1 MRDLWVM
8 IDIKDISGLTKF
20 STGINTGAK
29 GKYTLMKE
37 DYIILPFSVQ
47 EPVYFKLGDYVDMAG
62 VLDDA
67 LGGKL
72 AKIYELVDLYQ
83 PTYNQQTGGYD
94 YQLKLYADYMKWK
107 NKKFKFT
114 PEHGGQEASWS
125 LTATLDA
132 HLDVFL
138 RNLVALGYKNRGNAY
153 TYSIDSTVISA
164 SKLITYD
171 NTNMIDALTL
181 MAETFGC
188 EWWVDSSVIHFGR
201 CEFGDA
207 VELEIGKEIASMS
220 RSNSKGTF
228 ATRVYAFGS
237 TRNIPENYR
246 EVDESMVVNGVVQK
260 RLMLPE
266 GTPYIDAYPDMK
278 TEEAVEA
285 IVVFDDIYP
294 HRIGTMSNVTTFERT
309 EDVEGEDGETT
320 QETYTVYRYKD
331 TGLNFSGEYILP
343 NQELRV
349 TFQSGSLM
357 GMDFGVTFNPDEK
370 SPEEQLWE
378 IVRNEDYGVM
388 LPNDTLKPK
397 DGDTYILYG
406 YDINM
411 VSDTLIPEAEQEL
424 KERAEDFVER
434 SKVDDGTYT
443 ATLDSD
449 WVYDDTINRTFGL
462 GQRVNLKNPA
472 YFENGRVSRILG
484 FEFNLDFPHDSQVYT
499 IGESTAYSRFG
510 EIEDK
515 LNGVSFGGQSY
526 VGVGGGSG
534 SGGGGSVYIIRTNDS
549 TPASDS
555 NVFSA
560 LRSLSTFL
568 RKDRADSTRYLLS
581 LLGGA
586 ITDNLQSQAFAAGP
600 FGTGYL
606 LKRDPS
612 TGKSYMEID
621 ELYVRLKAYF
631 DTLEIKHLSHVGGRI
646 VLSPAAMECNRVE
659 IVDAH
664 YEPLYDSEGSQI
676 YDSLNDDVMVPVGGG
691 EQAYRCYFKQTDG
704 EKEIVNEFAVDDLVQ
719 CREFNVKENISH
731 QVSNQYYWRRVINV
745 GDDYIDL
752 SMDDCDTGSME
763 PKAGDTIVTIGNKT
777 DVNRQHV
784 VFLSSYDD
792 DAPCIKLYSGIN
804 SYSMLNK
811 EVTVISPNADKNV
824 FTGQVVIKPGST
836 GFGNLSDAPDM
847 SVIDQEIQE
856 AKDAAADAKQD
867 ASDVQQSVAD
877 LTGYVNGAFSDGIIT
892 EAEAKAIATYINV
905 VNNEKKSAEAT
916 YNELYNNSYLE
927 GSAKVGLANA
937 KSSMFSAADALI
949 NSVNTAITDRKAT
962 EAEKAD
968 VDAKY
973 ATFNTRCAAF
983 YEACEAANQSIQDKF
998 KSYSDNAQKA
1008 ADEANQAASNAME
1021 DASDAKKA
1029 VTDLNTYVDGAFKDG
1044 IVTESEA
1051 KAIATYINTVNAT
1064 KREMDATYTALYN
1077 NAFLSG
1083 TAKSS
1088 LYSAKSSFNTA
1099 TSNLISAINSAIADG
1114 KTTTS
1119 EKNTVDSRFTTFNNA
1134 YASLATAIENANKAI
1149 QEKIKQEAI
1158 NESKSDLDLQIGS
1171 VTDKV
1176 KNDLAKQ
1183 LGYEDYEE
1191 LVYYAQ
1197 RGQTVINGG
1206 HINTSLIETDL
1217 LVTSAIIANAIK
1229 ANTLNVND
1237 KFKVYTDG
1245 SVDMNGSVTSE
1256 DGDNRSTLSNGFFR
1270 LMRKRTTAFYEILR
1284 IAANNDD
1291 AEIFMKSSSGG
1302 VRYLSI
1308 TPSGLTFDYV
1318 DTLTGGRINL
1328 TLDPTIIG
1336 KGMTNAIIK
1345 KTSDGMLYVSDDGED
1360 KYKFTINVSGEGT
1373 TSPSPGTSYVTSGKI
1388 IYLHA
1393 YPDDGYEF
1401 SRWSD
1406 GGAQT
1411 HQISVNKDNYSITA
1425 YFTKKAANK
1434 YTLTLTA
1441 SPSSGGTVS
1450 GGGSYSAGTSVTVK
1464 ATPNSGWRFIRW
1476 SDGMGQ
1482 THSVTMNANKSLTAY
1497 FEKYTVTGDEIF
1509 TGNALTSSSYWTASG
1524 NASISSV
1531 SGGVATL
1538 KFTGYTSSTYVMFNK
1553 GYLGSK
1559 LEQGHKYMLTIQIKS
1574 SVSGTPIIGG
1584 IGRFNSYGVDLI
1596 SEDGIIY
1603 GDYNDGNIGT
1613 SYKTI
1618 NLQFTADR
1626 RDSTSSDGLIIL
1638 TMENCTLSIKSLSLK
1653 EV

>member
-1 MRDLWVM
+1 MTTE

-20 STGINTGAK
+20 STEINTGAK

-37 DYIILPFSVQ
+37 DYIILPFSVD

-67 LGGKL
+67 LGGKM

-94 YQLKLYADYMKWK
+94 YQLKLDADYMKWK

-125 LTATLDA
+125 LTATLDV

-138 RNLVALGYKNRGNAY
+138 RNLTALGYKNRGNAY
-153 TYSIDSTVISA
+153 TYSIDGTVISA

-201 CEFGDA
+201 CEFSDA
-207 VELEIGKEIASMS
+207 VELEIGKEVATMS
-220 RSNSKGTF
+220 RTASKGTF

-266 GTPYIDAYPDMK
+266 GTPYIDAYPDME

-285 IVVFDDIYP
+285 IVVFDDVYP
-294 HRIGTMSNVTTFERT
+294 HRIGTISNVTPFERT
-309 EDVEGEDGETT
+309 EEVEGEDGETT

-331 TGLNFSGEYILP
+331 TGLNFSSEYILP
-343 NQELRV
+343 NQELRI

-370 SPEEQLWE
+370 DPEEQLWE

-388 LPNDTLKPK
+388 LPNETLKPK

-406 YDINM
+406 YDIKM
-411 VSDTLIPEAEQEL
+411 VSDTLIPAAEQEL

-449 WVYDDTINRTFGL
+449 WVYADTINRTFGL

-484 FEFNLDFPHDSQVYT
+484 FEFNLDIPHDSPVYT

-515 LNGVSFGGQSY
+515 LNGVTLGGQSY

-534 SGGGGSVYIIRTNDS
+534 SGGSSGLYIIRTNDS
-549 TPASDS
+549 TPASDD

-568 RKDRADSTRYLLS
+568 RKDKPDSTRYLLG

-612 TGKSYMEID
+612 TGKSYLEID

-659 IVDAH
+659 IVDAQQD
-664 YEPLYDSEGSQI
+664 YLFDSAGSQI
-676 YDSLNDDVMVPVGGG
+676 YDSLNDEVMVPVGGG
-691 EQAYRCYFKQTDG
+691 EQAYRCYFKQKDD
-704 EKEIVNEFAVDDLVQ
+704 EKEIVNEFAVDDLAQ
-719 CREFNVKENISH
+719 CREFNVKTNISH
-731 QVSNQYYWRRVINV
+731 NVQNQYYWRRVINV
-745 GDDYIDL
+745 GKDYIDL

-792 DAPCIKLYSGIN
+792 DAPCMKFYSGIN

-824 FTGQVVIKPGST
+824 FTGQVVIKPGSA
-836 GFGNLSDAPDM
+836 GFGNLTDAPDM
-847 SVIDQEIQE
+847 GIIDQEIQE
-856 AKDAAADAKQD
+856 AKDAAEDAKKE
-867 ASDVQQSVAD
+867 AADVQTNVAEF
-877 LTGYVNGAFSDGIIT
+877 TEYVNGAFSDGIIT

-916 YNELYNNSYLE
+916 YNELYNNPYLE
-927 GSAKVGLANA
+927 GSALVSLSNA
-937 KSSMFSAADALI
+937 KVSLFSSIDALI
-949 NSVNTAITDRKAT
+949 KSVNTAIADGKTT
-962 EAEKAD
+962 VAEKND
-968 VDAKY
+968 VDSKY
-973 ATFNTRCAAF
+973 ATFNNRCAAF
-983 YEACEAANQSIQDKF
+983 YEACEAANQSIQEKL
-998 KSYSDNAQKA
+998 KGYSDNAQKA
-1008 ADEANQAASNAME
+1008 ADEANKAASSAME
-1021 DASDAKKA
+1021 DANDAKSSVSNLKNF
-1029 VTDLNTYVDGAFKDG
+1029 TDSAFEDG
-1044 IVTESEA
+1044 IISRAEA
-1051 KAIATYINTVNAT
+1051 TAIAKYINTVNAA
-1064 KREMDATYTALYN
+1064 KKEMDSTYSTLYN
-1077 NAFLSG
+1077 NPYLTGSP
-1083 TAKSS
+1083 KSS
-1088 LYSAKSSFNTA
+1088 LYSAKSSFNSA
-1099 TSNLISAINSAIADG
+1099 TTNLLNAINSAIADG

-1134 YASLATAIENANKAI
+1134 YASLATAIGNANEAI
-1149 QEKIKQEAI
+1149 QDKIKEEAI
-1158 NESKSDLDLQIGS
+1158 AESKSDLDAQIGGVS
-1171 VTDKV
+1171 DKA
-1176 KNDLAKQ
+1176 KNDIAKQ
-1183 LGYEDYEE
+1183 LGYKDYEE
-1191 LVYYAQ
+1191 MVYYAE
-1197 RGQTVINGG
+1197 RGESLFSGG
-1206 HINTSLIETDL
+1206 YINTQLIETSL
-1217 LVTSAIIANAIK
+1217 LITSQIIANAIT

-1237 KFKVYTDG
+1237 KFIIKTTGEVEMQGTLHSIGNKTQAIISNGYIRVLYNGSDRMLI
-1245 SVDMNGSVTSE
+1245 SVDENTGAPTINMNYGSRRFYLSP
-1256 DGDNRSTLSNGFFR
+1256 DNFSFR
-1270 LMRKRTTAFYEILR
+1270 
-1284 IAANNDD
+1284 
-1291 AEIFMKSSSGG
+1291 KSDGG
-1302 VRYLSI
+1302 V
-1308 TPSGLTFDYV
+1308 LTFDPEQIDRSGTISV
-1318 DTLTGGRINL
+1318 DPSTGY
-1328 TLDPTIIG
+1328 
-1336 KGMTNAIIK
+1336 
-1345 KTSDGMLYVSDDGED
+1345 LYVANNQYDFISV
-1360 KYKFTINVSGEGT
+1360 YIYVSPSNGGSALPFVGSAFKMTGT
-1373 TSPSPGTSYVTSGKI
+1373 TATLEAIPNE
-1388 IYLHA
+1388 
-1393 YPDDGYEF
+1393 GYEF
-1401 SRWSD
+1401 DRWSD
-1406 GGAQT
+1406 GGSQT
-1411 HQISVNKDNYSITA
+1411 HDITWSISNNSFTA
-1425 YFTKKAANK
+1425 YFRKKSVTQ
-1434 YTLTLTA
+1434 YRLTL
-1441 SPSSGGTVS
+1441 SCNPSNGGTVS
-1450 GGGSYSAGTSVTVK
+1450 PTSGTYYNSGTSVRVS
-1464 ATPNSGWRFIRW
+1464 ATPNSGWRFVRW
-1476 SDGMGQ
+1476 SDGMAQ
-1482 THSVTMNANKSLTAY
+1482 SHNVTMNANKSLTAY
-1497 FEKYTVTGDEIF
+1497 FEKYTVTGNEIF
-1509 TGNALTSSSYWTASG
+1509 SGTALTSSSYWRAYGDASVV
-1524 NASISSV
+1524 SV

-1538 KFTGYTSSTYVMFNK
+1538 RFTNDVSGDNYVIFNK

-1559 LEQGHKYMLTIQIKS
+1559 LEQGHKYLLSFQIKS
-1574 SVSGTPIIGG
+1574 SVSNTAIVVVIGSEPG
-1584 IGRFNSYGVDLI
+1584 DYISDDLI
-1596 SEDGIIY
+1596 Y
-1603 GDYNDGNIGT
+1603 GSINGGVVNT

-1618 NLQFTADR
+1618 SLNITIDR
-1626 RDSTSSDGLIIL
+1626 RDSTVNDGFIIVG
-1638 TMENCTLSIKSLSLK
+1638 TPACTLSIKNITLK

>member
-1 MRDLWVM
+1 MID

-20 STGINTGAK
+20 STGINMGAK

-37 DYIILPFSVQ
+37 DYIILPFSVDD
-47 EPVYFKLGDYVDMAG
+47 PVYFKLGDYVDMAG

-94 YQLKLYADYMKWK
+94 YQLKLDADYMKWK

-153 TYSIDSTVISA
+153 TYSIDGTVISA
-164 SKLITYD
+164 SKLITYN

-207 VELEIGKEIASMS
+207 VELDIGKEIASMS

-266 GTPYIDAYPDMK
+266 GTPYIDAYPDME

-331 TGLNFSGEYILP
+331 TGLNFSSEYILP
-343 NQELRV
+343 NQELRI

-406 YDINM
+406 YDIKM

-484 FEFNLDFPHDSQVYT
+484 FEFNLDIPHDSQVYT

-534 SGGGGSVYIIRTNDS
+534 SGGSGGFYIIRTNDS
-549 TPASDS
+549 TPPSDD

-612 TGKSYMEID
+612 TGKSYLEID

-659 IVDAH
+659 IVDAT
-664 YEPLYDSEGSQI
+664 YDYLFDSAGSQI
-676 YDSLNDDVMVPVGGG
+676 YDSLNDEVMVPVGGG

-719 CREFNVKENISH
+719 CREFNVKTNISH
-731 QVSNQYYWRRVINV
+731 NVSNQYYWRRVINV

-792 DAPCIKLYSGIN
+792 DAPCMKFYSGIN

-824 FTGQVVIKPGST
+824 FTGQVVIKPGSA
-836 GFGNLSDAPDM
+836 GFGNLTDAPDM
-847 SVIDQEIQE
+847 GVIEQEIQE
-856 AKDAAADAKQD
+856 AKDAAEDAKQD
-867 ASDVQQSVAD
+867 AADVQNSVAD
-877 LTGYVNGAFSDGIIT
+877 FTEYVNGAFSDGIIT
-892 EAEAKAIATYINV
+892 EAEAKAIATYINI
-905 VNNEKKSAEAT
+905 VNNEKKSAEST

-937 KSSMFSAADALI
+937 KSSLFSAIDALI
-949 NSVNTAITDRKAT
+949 SSVNTAIADGKTT
-962 EAEKAD
+962 TAEKND

-983 YEACEAANQSIQDKF
+983 YEACEAANQSIQDKL
-998 KSYSDNAQKA
+998 KGYSDNAQKA

-1021 DASDAKKA
+1021 DANDAKNSVNNLKNF
-1029 VTDLNTYVDGAFKDG
+1029 TDSAFEDG
-1044 IVTESEA
+1044 IISRAEA
-1051 KAIATYINTVNAT
+1051 TAIAKYINTVNAT
-1064 KREMDATYTALYN
+1064 KKEMDSTYTALYN
-1077 NAFLSG
+1077 NPYLTG

-1088 LYSAKSSFNTA
+1088 LYSAKNSFNSA
-1099 TSNLISAINSAIADG
+1099 TTNLVNAINSAIADG

-1134 YASLATAIENANKAI
+1134 YASLATAIGNANEAI
-1149 QEKIKQEAI
+1149 QDKIKNEAI
-1158 NESKSDLDLQIGS
+1158 AESKKDLDSQIGG
-1171 VTDKV
+1171 VTDKA
-1176 KNDLAKQ
+1176 KDDLAKQ
-1183 LGYEDYEE
+1183 LGYANYEE
-1191 LVYYAQ
+1191 MVYYAE
-1197 RGQTVINGG
+1197 RNESPITGG
-1206 HINTSLIETDL
+1206 HINTALIETDL
-1217 LVTSAIIANAIK
+1217 LVTSAVLANAIK

-1237 KFKVYTDG
+1237 KFKVFTDG
-1245 SVDMNGSVTSE
+1245 SVDISGILHSLGNKTELIISNGYLRVMYNGSDVLLISVDERT
-1256 DGDNRSTLSNGFFR
+1256 GAPTINMNYDNKRFYVSPDQFTFRMSNGR
-1270 LMRKRTTAFYEILR
+1270 M
-1284 IAANNDD
+1284 
-1291 AEIFMKSSSGG
+1291 
-1302 VRYLSI
+1302 
-1308 TPSGLTFDYV
+1308 LTFDP
-1318 DTLTGGRINL
+1318 DTINL
-1328 TLDPTIIG
+1328 SGQVMADP
-1336 KGMTNAIIK
+1336 
-1345 KTSDGMLYVSDDGED
+1345 DGYLYVSTSQ
-1360 KYKFTINVSGEGT
+1360 YNFITAYIYVSPTGGGTVLPFEGSAMKLEGST
-1373 TSPSPGTSYVTSGKI
+1373 DTLEAIPS
-1388 IYLHA
+1388 
-1393 YPDDGYEF
+1393 DGYEF
-1401 SRWSD
+1401 DHWSD
-1406 GGAQT
+1406 GGSRIHDIT
-1411 HQISVNKDNYSITA
+1411 WSGSSYSFTA
-1425 YFTKKAANK
+1425 YFKKKAATQ
-1434 YTLTLTA
+1434 YRLTLSA
-1441 SPSSGGTVS
+1441 SPSNGGTVS
-1450 GGGSYSAGTSVTVK
+1450 PTSGNTYEEGTSVRVS

-1476 SDGMGQ
+1476 SDGLGQ
-1482 THSVTMNANKSLTAY
+1482 SHNVTMNANKSLTAY

-1509 TGNALTSSSYWTASG
+1509 SGTALTSSSYWNAYG

-1531 SGGVATL
+1531 SGGVATIR
-1538 KFTGYTSSTYVMFNK
+1538 FSSFSSNTYVMFNK

-1559 LEQGHKYMLTIQIKS
+1559 LEQGHKYLLSFQIKS
-1574 SVSGTPIIGG
+1574 SVSNIALIVGFGPEVSDDFVSNDIL
-1584 IGRFNSYGVDLI
+1584 YGEPV
-1596 SEDGIIY
+1596 
-1603 GDYNDGNIGT
+1603 NT

-1618 NLQFTADR
+1618 NLNFTADR
-1626 RDSTSSDGLIIL
+1626 RDSNSSDGLFI
-1638 TMENCTLSIKSLSLK
+1638 MPNGACTLSIKNITLK

>member
-1 MRDLWVM
+1 M

-20 STGINTGAK
+20 STEINTGAK

-37 DYIILPFSVQ
+37 DYIILPFSVD

-94 YQLKLYADYMKWK
+94 YKLKLDADYMKWK

-125 LTATLDA
+125 LTATLDV

-138 RNLVALGYKNRGNAY
+138 RNLNALGYKNRGNAY
-153 TYSIDSTVISA
+153 TYSIDGTVISA
-164 SKLITYD
+164 SKLITYN

-201 CEFGDA
+201 CEFSDA
-207 VELEIGKEIASMS
+207 VELEIGKEVATMS
-220 RSNSKGTF
+220 RTASKGTF

-266 GTPYIDAYPDMK
+266 GTPYIDAYPDME

-285 IVVFDDIYP
+285 IVVFDDVYP
-294 HRIGTMSNVTTFERT
+294 HRIGTISNVTPFERT
-309 EDVEGEDGETT
+309 EEVEGEDGETT
-320 QETYTVYRYKD
+320 QEMYTVYRYND
-331 TGLNFSGEYILP
+331 TGLNFSSEYFLP
-343 NQELRV
+343 NQELRI

-357 GMDFGVTFNPDEK
+357 GMDFGVIFNPDEK
-370 SPEEQLWE
+370 DPEEQLWE

-388 LPNDTLKPK
+388 LPNETLKPK

-406 YDINM
+406 YDIKM
-411 VSDTLIPEAEQEL
+411 VSDTLIPAAEQEL

-443 ATLDSD
+443 ATLNSD
-449 WVYDDTINRTFGL
+449 WVYADTINRTFGL

-484 FEFNLDFPHDSQVYT
+484 FEFNLDIPHDSPVYT

-515 LNGVSFGGQSY
+515 LNGVTLGGQSY

-534 SGGGGSVYIIRTNDS
+534 SGGSSGLYIIRTNDS
-549 TPASDS
+549 TPPSDD

-568 RKDRADSTRYLLS
+568 RKDKPDSTRYLLS

-612 TGKSYMEID
+612 TGKSYLEIVD
-621 ELYVRLKAYF
+621 LYVRLKAYF

-659 IVDAH
+659 IVDAQ
-664 YEPLYDSEGSQI
+664 YDYLFDIAGSQI
-676 YDSLNDDVMVPVGGG
+676 YDSLNDEVMAPVGGS
-691 EQAYRCYFKQTDG
+691 EKAYRCYFKQKDD
-704 EKEIVNEFAVDDLVQ
+704 EREIVNEFAVDDLVQ
-719 CREFNVKENISH
+719 CREFNVKTNISH
-731 QVSNQYYWRRVINV
+731 NVQNQYYWRRVINV
-745 GDDYIDL
+745 GEDYIDL

-763 PKAGDTIVTIGNKT
+763 PKVGDTIVTIGNKT

-792 DAPCIKLYSGIN
+792 DAPCMKFYSGIN

-824 FTGQVVIKPGST
+824 FTGQVVIKPGSV
-836 GFGNLSDAPDM
+836 GFGNLTDAPDM
-847 SVIDQEIQE
+847 GIIDQAIQE
-856 AKDAAADAKQD
+856 AKDAAEDAKKE
-867 ASDVQQSVAD
+867 AADVQTNVAEF
-877 LTGYVNGAFSDGIIT
+877 TEYVNGAFSDGIIT
-892 EAEAKAIATYINV
+892 EAEAKAIATYINI

-927 GSAKVGLANA
+927 GSAKVSLSNA
-937 KSSMFSAADALI
+937 KASLFSAIDALI
-949 NSVNTAITDRKAT
+949 NSVNTAISDGKTT
-962 EAEKAD
+962 TAEKND
-968 VDAKY
+968 VDSKY

-983 YEACEAANQSIQDKF
+983 YEACEAANQSIQDKL
-998 KSYSDNAQKA
+998 KGYSDNAQKA

-1021 DASDAKKA
+1021 DANDAKSSVSDLKNF
-1029 VTDLNTYVDGAFKDG
+1029 TDSAFEDG
-1044 IVTESEA
+1044 IISRAEA
-1051 KAIATYINTVNAT
+1051 TAIAKYINTVNAA
-1064 KREMDATYTALYN
+1064 KKEMDSTYTTLYN
-1077 NAFLSG
+1077 NPYLTG

-1088 LYSAKSSFNTA
+1088 LYSAKNSFNSA
-1099 TSNLISAINSAIADG
+1099 TTNLLNAINSAIADG

-1134 YASLATAIENANKAI
+1134 YASLATAIGNANEAI
-1149 QEKIKQEAI
+1149 QDKIKEEAI
-1158 NESKSDLDLQIGS
+1158 TESKSDIDSQIGGVSES
-1171 VTDKV
+1171 VKD
-1176 KNDLAKQ
+1176 DIAKQ
-1183 LGYEDYEE
+1183 MGYDDYED
-1191 LVYYAQ
+1191 LKYYAE
-1197 RGQTVINGG
+1197 RGMSIIKGG
-1206 HINTSLIETDL
+1206 TINTEVLEAALII
-1217 LVTSAIIANAIK
+1217 TSQVIANAIMT
-1229 ANTLNVND
+1229 NTLNVND

-1245 SVDMNGSVTSE
+1245 SVDMNGSITSE
-1256 DGDNRSTLSNGFFR
+1256 NEGKRTIISNGFLR
-1270 LMRKRTTAFYEILR
+1270 LMVHPASSTEFYEMFR
-1284 IAANNDD
+1284 VTANEDYD
-1291 AEIFMKSSSGG
+1291 PEIFMRHNSSGIKN
-1302 VRYLSI
+1302 LSI
-1308 TPSGLTFDYV
+1308 TPLGITFDYV
-1318 DTLTGGRINL
+1318 NNIGGNRTTLTI
-1328 TLDPTIIG
+1328 DPSIIG
-1336 KGMTNAIIK
+1336 QGMTNAVIR
-1345 KTSDGMLYVSDDGED
+1345 KTSDGMLYVAED
-1360 KYKFTINVSGEGT
+1360 SERRYSLTINVSGGGT
-1373 TSPSPGTSYVTSGKI
+1373 TYPSPGTTYVTNGKNVTL
-1388 IYLHA
+1388 YA

-1406 GGAQT
+1406 GGAQSHT
-1411 HQISVNKDNYSITA
+1411 IVVSHDNYSVTA
-1425 YFTKKAANK
+1425 YFVKKTTTQ
-1434 YTLTLTA
+1434 YRLTLNCN
-1441 SPSSGGTVS
+1441 PSNGGTAS
-1450 GGGSYSAGTSVTVK
+1450 GGGTYNAGTSVRVS
-1464 ATPNSGWRFIRW
+1464 ATPNSGWRFVRW

-1482 THSVTMNANKSLTAY
+1482 SHTVTMNANKSLTAY
-1497 FEKYTVTGDEIF
+1497 FEKYTVTSDEIF
-1509 TGNALTSSSYWTASG
+1509 SGTALTSSSYW
-1524 NASISSV
+1524 NAYNGASV
-1531 SGGVATL
+1531 SVSSGVATL
-1538 KFTGYTSSTYVMFNK
+1538 RMLSVLSESAYVMFNR

-1559 LEQGHKYMLTIQIKS
+1559 IEQGHIYMLSFQIKS
-1574 SVSGTPIIGG
+1574 SVSNTVITAG
-1584 IGRFNSYGVDLI
+1584 IGRWYNGGLDYVSSSDIVYGEVNG
-1596 SEDGIIY
+1596 GIIS
-1603 GDYNDGNIGT
+1603 T

-1618 NLQFTADR
+1618 NLRFTADR
-1626 RDSTSSDGLIIL
+1626 RDATTNDGFIIGATSS
-1638 TMENCTLSIKSLSLK
+1638 CTLSIKNITLK

>member
-1 MRDLWVM
+1 MTE

-47 EPVYFKLGDYVDMAG
+47 DPVYFKLGDYVDMAG

-94 YQLKLYADYMKWK
+94 YKLKLDADYMKWK

-266 GTPYIDAYPDMK
+266 GTPYIDAYPDME

-331 TGLNFSGEYILP
+331 TGLNFSSEYILP
-343 NQELRV
+343 NQELRI

-357 GMDFGVTFNPDEK
+357 GMDFGVTFNPNE
-370 SPEEQLWE
+370 SQPEEQLWE

-406 YDINM
+406 YDIKM

-484 FEFNLDFPHDSQVYT
+484 FEFNLDIPHDSQVYT

-534 SGGGGSVYIIRTNDS
+534 SGGSGGFYIIRTNDS
-549 TPASDS
+549 TPPSDD

-612 TGKSYMEID
+612 TGKSYLEID

-646 VLSPAAMECNRVE
+646 VLSPAAMECNRAE
-659 IVDAH
+659 IVDAT
-664 YEPLYDSEGSQI
+664 YDYLFDSAGSQI
-676 YDSLNDDVMVPVGGG
+676 YDSLNDEVMVPVGGG

-719 CREFNVKENISH
+719 CREFNVKTNISRN
-731 QVSNQYYWRRVINV
+731 VSNQYYWRRVINV

-792 DAPCIKLYSGIN
+792 DAPCMKFYSGIN

-824 FTGQVVIKPGST
+824 FTGQVVIKPGSA
-836 GFGNLSDAPDM
+836 GFGNLTDAPDM
-847 SVIDQEIQE
+847 GVIEQEIQE
-856 AKDAAADAKQD
+856 AKDAAEDAKQD
-867 ASDVQQSVAD
+867 AADVQNSVAD
-877 LTGYVNGAFSDGIIT
+877 FTEYVNGAFSDGIIT
-892 EAEAKAIATYINV
+892 EAEAKAIATYINI
-905 VNNEKKSAEAT
+905 VNNEKKSAEST

-937 KSSMFSAADALI
+937 KSYLFSAIDALI
-949 NSVNTAITDRKAT
+949 SSVNTAIADGKTT
-962 EAEKAD
+962 TAEKND

-983 YEACEAANQSIQDKF
+983 YEACEAANQSIQDKL
-998 KSYSDNAQKA
+998 KGYSDNAQKA

-1021 DASDAKKA
+1021 DANDAKNSVNNLKNF
-1029 VTDLNTYVDGAFKDG
+1029 TDSAFEDG
-1044 IVTESEA
+1044 IISRAEA
-1051 KAIATYINTVNAT
+1051 TAIAKYINTVNAT
-1064 KREMDATYTALYN
+1064 KKEMDSTYTTLYN
-1077 NAFLSG
+1077 NPYLTGS
-1083 TAKSS
+1083 AKSS
-1088 LYSAKSSFNTA
+1088 LYSAKNSFNSA
-1099 TSNLISAINSAIADG
+1099 TTNLVNAINSAIADG

-1134 YASLATAIENANKAI
+1134 YASLATAIGNANESI
-1149 QEKIKQEAI
+1149 QDKIKEEAI
-1158 NESKSDLDLQIGS
+1158 AESKKDLDSQIGD
-1171 VTDKV
+1171 VTDKA
-1176 KNDLAKQ
+1176 KDDLAKQ
-1183 LGYEDYEE
+1183 LGYANYEE
-1191 LVYYAQ
+1191 MVYYAE
-1197 RGQTVINGG
+1197 RNESPITGG
-1206 HINTSLIETDL
+1206 HINTALIETDL
-1217 LVTSAIIANAIK
+1217 LVTSAVLANAIK

-1245 SVDMNGSVTSE
+1245 SVDMNGILHSFGDKTECVVA
-1256 DGDNRSTLSNGFFR
+1256 DGYIRILYNGSDV
-1270 LMRKRTTAFYEILR
+1270 LR
-1284 IAANNDD
+1284 FAVGEGDGTP
-1291 AEIFMKSSSGG
+1291 EIFMREGNYALSLNPYRITLTYGDEALFIDRDFIGGG
-1302 VRYLSI
+1302 VIKRKTDGTLYIDDYTTPVCFIEIRVSPSNAGYARPFVGEKQYNTGSTI
-1308 TPSGLTFDYV
+1308 TV
-1318 DTLTGGRINL
+1318 
-1328 TLDPTIIG
+1328 
-1336 KGMTNAIIK
+1336 NAIPY
-1345 KTSDGMLYVSDDGED
+1345 S
-1360 KYKFTINVSGEGT
+1360 
-1373 TSPSPGTSYVTSGKI
+1373 
-1388 IYLHA
+1388 
-1393 YPDDGYEF
+1393 GYEF
-1401 SRWSD
+1401 DHWSD
-1406 GGAQT
+1406 GGSQS
-1411 HQISVNKDNYSITA
+1411 HVVLCNENKVLTA
-1425 YFTKKAANK
+1425 YFTEIPTPK
-1434 YTLTLTA
+1434 YRLTLKCN
-1441 SPSSGGTVS
+1441 PSNGGTVS
-1450 GGGSYSAGTSVTVK
+1450 PTSGNTYEEGTSVRVS
-1464 ATPNSGWRFIRW
+1464 ATPNSGWRFVRW

-1482 THSVTMNANKSLTAY
+1482 SHNVTMNANKSLTAY

-1509 TGNALTSSSYWTASG
+1509 SGTALTSSSYWDAYG
-1524 NASISSV
+1524 NASIQSV
-1531 SGGVATL
+1531 SGGVATIR
-1538 KFTGYTSSTYVMFNK
+1538 FSSFSSNTYVMFNK

-1559 LEQGHKYMLTIQIKS
+1559 LEQGHKYLLSFQIKS
-1574 SVSGTPIIGG
+1574 SVSNIALIAGFGPSVSDDFIS
-1584 IGRFNSYGVDLI
+1584 NDMLYGEPV
-1596 SEDGIIY
+1596 
-1603 GDYNDGNIGT
+1603 NT

-1618 NLQFTADR
+1618 NLNFTVDR
-1626 RDSTSSDGLIIL
+1626 RDSSSSDGLFI
-1638 TMENCTLSIKSLSLK
+1638 MPNGSCTLSIKNITLK

>member
-1 MRDLWVM
+1 MATTTE

-20 STGINTGAK
+20 STEINTGAK

-37 DYIILPFSVQ
+37 DYIILPFSVD

-67 LGGKL
+67 LGGKM

-94 YQLKLYADYMKWK
+94 YQLKLDADYMKWK

-125 LTATLDA
+125 LTATLDV

-138 RNLVALGYKNRGNAY
+138 RNLNALGYKNRGNAY
-153 TYSIDSTVISA
+153 TYSIDGTVISA

-201 CEFGDA
+201 CEFSDA
-207 VELEIGKEIASMS
+207 VELEIGKEVATMS
-220 RSNSKGTF
+220 RTASKGTF

-266 GTPYIDAYPDMK
+266 GTPYIDAYPDME

-285 IVVFDDIYP
+285 IVVFDDVYP
-294 HRIGTMSNVTTFERT
+294 HRIGTISNVTPFERT
-309 EDVEGEDGETT
+309 EEVEGEDGETT

-331 TGLNFSGEYILP
+331 TGLNFSSEYILP
-343 NQELRV
+343 NQELRI

-357 GMDFGVTFNPDEK
+357 GMDFGVTFNPNE
-370 SPEEQLWE
+370 STPEEQLWE

-406 YDINM
+406 YDIKM
-411 VSDTLIPEAEQEL
+411 VSDTLIPAAEQEL

-443 ATLDSD
+443 ATLNSD
-449 WVYDDTINRTFGL
+449 WVYADTINRTFGL

-484 FEFNLDFPHDSQVYT
+484 FEFNLDIPHDSPVYT

-515 LNGVSFGGQSY
+515 LNGVTLGGQSY

-534 SGGGGSVYIIRTNDS
+534 SGGSSGLYIIRTNDS
-549 TPASDS
+549 TPPSDD

-568 RKDRADSTRYLLS
+568 RKDKPDSTRYLLS

-612 TGKSYMEID
+612 TGKSYLEID

-659 IVDAH
+659 IVDAQQD
-664 YEPLYDSEGSQI
+664 YLFDSAGSQI
-676 YDSLNDDVMVPVGGG
+676 YDSLNDEVMVPVGGG
-691 EQAYRCYFKQTDG
+691 EQAYRCYFKQKDD
-704 EKEIVNEFAVDDLVQ
+704 EKEIVNEFAVDDLAQ
-719 CREFNVKENISH
+719 CREFNVKTNISH
-731 QVSNQYYWRRVINV
+731 NVQNQYYWRRVINV
-745 GDDYIDL
+745 GEDYIDL

-792 DAPCIKLYSGIN
+792 DAPCMKFYSGIN

-824 FTGQVVIKPGST
+824 FTGQVVIKPGSA
-836 GFGNLSDAPDM
+836 GFGNLTDAPDM
-847 SVIDQEIQE
+847 GIIDQAIQD
-856 AKDAAADAKQD
+856 AKDAAEDAKKD
-867 ASDVQQSVAD
+867 AADVQTNVAEF
-877 LTGYVNGAFSDGIIT
+877 TEYVNGAFSDGIIT

-916 YNELYNNSYLE
+916 YNELYNNPYLE
-927 GSAKVGLANA
+927 GSALVSLSNA
-937 KSSMFSAADALI
+937 KVSLFSSIDALI
-949 NSVNTAITDRKAT
+949 NSVNTAIADGKTTA
-962 EAEKAD
+962 AEKND
-968 VDAKY
+968 VDSKY

-983 YEACEAANQSIQDKF
+983 YEACEAANQSIQEKL
-998 KSYSDNAQKA
+998 KGYSDNAQKA
-1008 ADEANQAASNAME
+1008 ADEANKAASSAME
-1021 DASDAKKA
+1021 DANDAKSSVSNLKNF
-1029 VTDLNTYVDGAFKDG
+1029 TDSAFEDG
-1044 IVTESEA
+1044 IISRAEA
-1051 KAIATYINTVNAT
+1051 TAIAKYINTVNAA
-1064 KREMDATYTALYN
+1064 KKEMDSTYSTLYN
-1077 NAFLSG
+1077 NPYLTGSP
-1083 TAKSS
+1083 KSS
-1088 LYSAKSSFNTA
+1088 LYSAKNSFNSA
-1099 TSNLISAINSAIADG
+1099 TTNLLNAINSAIADG

-1134 YASLATAIENANKAI
+1134 YASLATAIGNANEAI
-1149 QEKIKQEAI
+1149 QYKIKEEAI
-1158 NESKSDLDLQIGS
+1158 AESKSDIDSQIGGVS
-1171 VTDKV
+1171 DNV
-1176 KNDLAKQ
+1176 KDEIAKQ
-1183 LGYEDYEE
+1183 LGYDDYED
-1191 LVYYAQ
+1191 LKYYAE
-1197 RGQTVINGG
+1197 RGMSIIKGG
-1206 HINTSLIETDL
+1206 TINTEVLESA
-1217 LVTSAIIANAIK
+1217 LVITSQVIANAIMT
-1229 ANTLNVND
+1229 NTLNVND
-1237 KFKVYTDG
+1237 KFIVKTTGEVEMQGTLKSVGNKMQVVISNGYIRVLYNGSDRMLI
-1245 SVDMNGSVTSE
+1245 SVDENSGAPTINMNYGNKRFFMSPDQFTFRMN
-1256 DGDNRSTLSNGFFR
+1256 DGR
-1270 LMRKRTTAFYEILR
+1270 M
-1284 IAANNDD
+1284 
-1291 AEIFMKSSSGG
+1291 
-1302 VRYLSI
+1302 
-1308 TPSGLTFDYV
+1308 LTFDPNTINRSGQVMANPDGFLYV
-1318 DTLTGGRINL
+1318 ATSQYNYITAYIYASPSAGGTTLPFEGTAMKLEGSTDTLEAR
-1328 TLDPTIIG
+1328 P
-1336 KGMTNAIIK
+1336 A
-1345 KTSDGMLYVSDDGED
+1345 E
-1360 KYKFTINVSGEGT
+1360 
-1373 TSPSPGTSYVTSGKI
+1373 
-1388 IYLHA
+1388 
-1393 YPDDGYEF
+1393 GYEF
-1401 SRWSD
+1401 DHWSD
-1406 GGAQT
+1406 GGSRVHDIT
-1411 HQISVNKDNYSITA
+1411 WSESSYSFTA
-1425 YFTKKAANK
+1425 YFKKKAVK
-1434 YTLTLTA
+1434 QYTLTLNRN
-1441 SPSSGGTVS
+1441 PSSGGTVS
-1450 GGGSYSAGTSVTVK
+1450 GDGTYNAGTSVRVS
-1464 ATPNSGWRFIRW
+1464 ATPNSGWRFVRW
-1476 SDGMGQ
+1476 SDGMAQ
-1482 THSVTMNANKSLTAY
+1482 SHNVTMNENKTLTAY
-1497 FEKYTVTGDEIF
+1497 FEKYTVTGEEIF
-1509 TGNALTSSSYWTASG
+1509 SGTALTSSSYWDAYG

-1531 SGGVATL
+1531 SGGVATIR
-1538 KFTGYTSSTYVMFNK
+1538 FSSFSSNTYVMFNK

-1559 LEQGHKYMLTIQIKS
+1559 LEQGHKYLLSFQIKS
-1574 SVSGTPIIGG
+1574 SVNNIAIIGG
-1584 IGRFNSYGVDLI
+1584 FGSSPQDFISNDLI
-1596 SEDGIIY
+1596 Y
-1603 GDYNDGNIGT
+1603 GEVVST

-1618 NLQFTADR
+1618 NHNFTVDNE
-1626 RDSTSSDGLIIL
+1626 DSSSSDGFFIL
-1638 TMENCTLSIKSLSLK
+1638 PNGSCTLSIKNITLK